1 VTRPST
7 ATIPS
12 FLAFITIGFISASL
26 ISVTKANCEI
36 STIALAKISISA
48 LAKEFIAEITNIAK
62 KISK

>member
-1 VTRPST
+1 MIRPST

-26 ISVTKANCEI
+26 TSVTKANCEI

-48 LAKEFIAEITNIAK
+48 LTKEFIAEITNIAK
-62 KISK
+62 KNSK